1 MMATLALLEGT
12 VLFAAVWMAACW
24 SEGWTAVSVVP
35 FALALTVCGL
45 GALYFHDAYDTRV
58 AQDFGRRVLRS
69 ALALLVLLAP
79 LAVMLPSS
87 RIPVAATLLTLVLLF
102 PTMRSA
108 WLATI
113 RSPLVVRRVLMLG
126 TSPLALRLA
135 EEITARAPWYRIVGL
150 VGGERTAA
158 SSLMPWPMLGP
169 LERLDAV
176 IRETRPHL
184 IIAALSERRGKL
196 PVSALLEAQLRG
208 VGIEEGVDVYERL
221 TGKLPIEWL
230 TPSPLIFSPGFRPAP
245 VTQALA
251 RISSLIASVI
261 GLALSAPLLG
271 VIALLVRLDSPGP
284 AFFVQE
290 RVGQGGRVFRLIK
303 FRTMRPAGGARSEW
317 ARDNSDRITRVGHW
331 LRKFRLDELPQLIN
345 VLRGDMNLVGP
356 RPHPVSNFS
365 LFVTVLRNCPE
376 LCEHIP
382 YYSLRLAVRPGVT
395 GWAQVRYRY
404 ANDLEEEVEKT
415 CYDLYYIKHVS
426 LWLDLRILLD
436 TVKTVLAGHGAGA
449 VAAPAPSKPLR
460 PADVI
465 RMPLADEDPRLG
477 DRRAARR
484 ASVGALAET
493 ARNGERAHR

>member
-1 MMATLALLEGT
+1 MATLALLEST
-12 VLFAAVWMAACW
+12 VLFGVVWMAAWW
-24 SEGWTAVSVVP
+24 SEDGTAVNVVP

-45 GALYFHDAYDTRV
+45 GALYFHDAYDARV
-58 AQDFGRRVLRS
+58 AKDHARPVLRS
-69 ALALLVLLAP
+69 AFTLLVLLAP
-79 LAVMLPSS
+79 LALVLPSR
-87 RIPVAATLLTLVLLF
+87 RISVVATLLTMVMLF
-102 PTMRSA
+102 PIMRA
-108 WLATI
+108 ACLAAI
-113 RSPLVVRRVLMLG
+113 RSPRVVRRVLLLG
-126 TSPLALRLA
+126 TSQLALRLA

-150 VGGERTAA
+150 VGGERAAA
-158 SSLMPWPMLGP
+158 SSLMPWPTLGP

-176 IRETRPHL
+176 IRETHPHL

-196 PVSALLEAQLRG
+196 PVGALLEAQLRG
-208 VGIEEGVDVYERL
+208 IGIEEGVDVYERL

-251 RISSLIASVI
+251 RTSSLIASVI
-261 GLALSAPLLG
+261 GLALSAPILG
-271 VIALLVRLDSPGP
+271 VVALLVRLDSPGP

-290 RVGQGGRVFRLIK
+290 RVGQRGRVFRLIK
-303 FRTMRPAGGARSEW
+303 FRTMRPVGGPRSEW

-436 TVKTVLAGHGAGA
+436 TVKTVLAGHGAGE
-449 VAAPAPSKPLR
+449 VAPPAPSKPLR

-465 RMPLADEDPRLG
+465 RMPLADEDPRVVE
-477 DRRAARR
+477 RRAARR

-493 ARNGERAHR
+493 ARNGERAHH